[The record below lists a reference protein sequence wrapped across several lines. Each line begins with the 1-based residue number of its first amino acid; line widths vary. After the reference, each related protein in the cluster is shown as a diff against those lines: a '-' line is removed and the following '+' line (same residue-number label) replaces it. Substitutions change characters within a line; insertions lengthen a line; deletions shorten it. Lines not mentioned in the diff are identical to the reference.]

1 MKEIIEKL
9 GKDFPGHNFL
19 IINDMIHIDGKIIRI
34 SYDYEATLNDFHS
47 VDLQEAFYDSI
58 KYEINKIIN

>member
-9 GKDFPGHNFL
+9 GNDFPGHNFL
-19 IINDMIHIDGKIIRI
+19 IINDMIHIDGKIVRI
-34 SYDYEATLNDFHS
+34 NYDYDARLNDFNS
-47 VDLQEAFYDSI
+47 ADLQDALYDSI